1 MPRGVEGSHGLSPVR
16 AIGVI
21 GPPLEQVLALVG
33 TRIGSYGAGVARTTD
48 IFIWLEIIE
57 GVDHVGI
64 ARYEDRLVERVEVVV
79 RSRADQ
85 AGGARVD

>member
-21 GPPLEQVLALVG
+21 GPPLEQVLTLVRA
-33 TRIGSYGAGVARTTD
+33 RIGWHGAGVARTSYV
-48 IFIWLEIIE
+48 FVWLEIIE

-64 ARYEDRLVERVEVVV
+64 ARYEDGLVECVEVVV